1 MLPEALFY
9 YRVADV
15 SMTTVTQ
22 MERNLFHSTAP
33 LLAGEGAPAG
43 YFILRSLAKA
53 FGFAPFETTKDP

>member
-1 MLPEALFY
+1 
-9 YRVADV
+9 
-15 SMTTVTQ
+15 

-43 YFILRSLAKA
+43 YFILRSLAKT